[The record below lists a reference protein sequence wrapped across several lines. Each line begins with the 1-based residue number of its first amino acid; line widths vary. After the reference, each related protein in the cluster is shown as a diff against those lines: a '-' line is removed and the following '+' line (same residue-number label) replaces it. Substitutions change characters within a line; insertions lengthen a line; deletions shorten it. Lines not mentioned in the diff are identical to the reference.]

1 MSEGEGTRRPDAL
14 KVNESPET
22 APGGVND
29 SRAPADEV
37 PDRDGPMPALSE
49 ETALAAEARH
59 DDDDYD
65 NDDSLRGIVIVKV
78 RRKVLSTG
86 KVDLT
91 PDRLRRRKVRVV
103 VDDDLHDV
111 IEA

>member
-1 MSEGEGTRRPDAL
+1 MADGKATRRPDAFRA
-14 KVNESPET
+14 NESPET
-22 APGGVND
+22 AAGDPGD
-29 SRAPADEV
+29 SGAPADKA
-37 PDRDGPMPALSE
+37 PDRDGAAAGVLE
-49 ETALAAEARH
+49 ERAFGAEVRH

-65 NDDSLRGIVIVKV
+65 DDDSLRGIVIVKV

-103 VDDDLHDV
+103 VDDELHEA
-111 IEA
+111 IET